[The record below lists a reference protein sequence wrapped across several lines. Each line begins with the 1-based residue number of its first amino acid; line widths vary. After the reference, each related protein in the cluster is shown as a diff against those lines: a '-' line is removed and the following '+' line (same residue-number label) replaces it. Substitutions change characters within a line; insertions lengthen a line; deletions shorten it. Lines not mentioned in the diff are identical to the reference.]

1 MALMAFLSFILGR
14 PAFFFFLFSGGSNG
28 TILSHNTSS
37 ISYNESTPVI
47 SDITTNLEIVQ
58 YGLALSSKHSMPKTQ
73 QISATFR
80 IGSKRSRCLRPQP
93 LICADLV

>member
-1 MALMAFLSFILGR
+1 MALMAFLSLILGR

-28 TILSHNTSS
+28 TILSHNTSG

-58 YGLALSSKHSMPKTQ
+58 YGLAFSSKHSMPKTL
-73 QISATFR
+73 STTFR
-80 IGSKRSRCLRPQP
+80 IGSKPYLPYVLHIGMYSNL
-93 LICADLV
+93 DG